1 MYVDQNLSFK
11 VLKDYNSHDSNILES
26 LSKFAQAMG
35 KFLLLASSIAPS
47 SENLLTFLG
56 ISYITGDFNL
66 DLLQSQNNSITAE
79 FVENLFPFS
88 FFALNKKINA
98 YSSVFCNINRRHIHK
113 QHFNHCQ
120 KRTHY
125 YRYFGPFSD
134 IFNFSN
140 ECVRSL
146 KDFFVFQRSDA
157 SAWV

>member
-35 KFLLLASSIAPS
+35 KFLLLALSIAPS

-66 DLLQSQNNSITAE
+66 DLLQSQNNSVTAE

-88 FFALNKKINA
+88 FFALNKKKLTRTTQ
-98 YSSVFCNINRRHIHK
+98 YSAILID
-113 QHFNHCQ
+113 
-120 KRTHY
+120 
-125 YRYFGPFSD
+125 D
-134 IFNFSN
+134 IFTNNTLITVKNGLTVTDISDHFPIYSI
-140 ECVRSL
+140 
-146 KDFFVFQRSDA
+146 FQTNASDL
-157 SAWV
+157 